1 MLFATVYP
9 ILLGLLVAILVFSG
23 GSLLGLSGL
32 GAMIAFYVGMIV
44 VTVVLGF
51 IKPKPALG

>member
-1 MLFATVYP
+1 
-9 ILLGLLVAILVFSG
+9 
-23 GSLLGLSGL
+23 L
-32 GAMIAFYVGMIV
+32 GAMIAFYVAMIV